1 MPKPKPYAFKMKDSP
16 LIISEG
22 GNDQVGWILDVDN
35 YLENNDSDADLKK
48 IVISPVLGYSVG
60 LANFPTFTMFAMYMG
75 TQPFSHDGKEL
86 SPYIRLSVDIVGSA
100 GTAGYNIGTL
110 DFFEGHGITYFR
122 ENDAPLLVQK
132 TIPAL
137 PYHGRA
143 NMQDMYI
150 TRDDVDPESPILRYE
165 VISSLNGKVMIDNRQ
180 VKGFSVD
187 ELASGVVEFLHTGSA
202 IDTEVE
208 VDVRAIA
215 FDRSFSNEVI
225 SKFTFTT
232 PDSVITNRLNL
243 QAERTVTLTTKNFKL
258 VNANQ
263 IDYTKFDNY
272 IIRLDVQGQG
282 GTEDSI
288 KIYINNVEPP
298 TYQFNYEDLT
308 SGDVQLE
315 YHYDYKSLTKS
326 NLDIAYAV
334 YVNKAAFDASTPLL
348 QGFLPIRTLDT
359 KYPYN
364 AAPVITYLKAP
375 STWDEGEKNAVSL
388 ADMGIS
394 NIVDD
399 YSQPTGLLLSMN
411 SVSGGTFTLDDKNT
425 RSFTLSELNEGRV
438 FFVQDGHPGH
448 KPTFS
453 FTVND
458 SMGKSIKSQKIVTGL
473 AETNDDPILKIGSS
487 LVLRENKEV
496 TLTTKQLK
504 YSDSEYSPGDDDD
517 SINFFLDQTVANSFE
532 LRVSQIPGIEG
543 SETDRFTLADLK
555 NNLVTITA
563 LSNSAPSIR
572 FFARDED
579 YDDVF
584 FTGESNHINLVT
596 SYTTVNDAP
605 IIVSASLNDGESGI
619 LGDHLF
625 KLVLGITDDEWINNE
640 MLSQL
645 KVSVAKADGAKMMI
659 GTTET
664 TWFNYHLADFVTIET
679 DPLQDNPYLTLKI
692 SDGVNTVYTENL
704 FI

>member
-1 MPKPKPYAFKMKDSP
+1 MPKPYAFKMKDSP

-22 GNDQVGWILDVDN
+22 GTAPIGWILDVAN
-35 YLENNDSDADLKK
+35 YLKHDGSDSDADLKK
-48 IVISPVLGYSVG
+48 IVISATGEYTG
-60 LANFPTFTMFAMYMG
+60 EFTLFDMYMG
-75 TQPFSHDGKEL
+75 TVIITHDGREF
-86 SPYIRLSVDIVGSA
+86 SPYLRLEVNYKSSVN
-100 GTAGYNIGTL
+100 TAPVNIGTL

-137 PYHGRA
+137 PYHGRV

-150 TRDDVDPESPILRYE
+150 TKDDVDPESPILRYE

-180 VKGFSVD
+180 VKSFSVD
-187 ELASGVVEFLHTGSA
+187 ELASGVVEFVHTGSA
-202 IDTEVE
+202 LDPQVE

-225 SKFTFTT
+225 SKFAFTT

-243 QAERTVTLTTKNFKL
+243 QAEQRVTLTTKNFKL

-263 IDYTKFDNY
+263 IDFTKFDNY

-288 KIYINNVEPP
+288 KIWQNNIEVV
-298 TYQFNYEDLT
+298 TSQFSYEDLT
-308 SGDVQLE
+308 SGDIQLK
-315 YHYDYKSLTKS
+315 YHYDDKSLTKS

-334 YVNKAAFDASTPLL
+334 YVNQAAFDASTPLL
-348 QGFLPIRTLDT
+348 QGFLPIRTLDF
-359 KYPYN
+359 KYSFN
-364 AAPVITYLKAP
+364 AAPVITYLEAP
-375 STWDEGEKNAVSL
+375 STWYEGEKTPVSL

-448 KPTFS
+448 KPTFTFS
-453 FTVND
+453 VSD
-458 SMGKSIKSQKIVTGL
+458 SMGKSTKSQKIVAGL

-496 TLTTKQLK
+496 LLTTKQLK
-504 YSDSEYSPGDDDD
+504 YTDSEYSPGVDDD
-517 SINFFLDQTVANSFE
+517 SIHFFLDQSVANSFE
-532 LRVSQIPGIEG
+532 LRVAGTEDV
-543 SETDRFTLADLK
+543 TFTLADLK
-555 NNLVTITA
+555 NNQVTITA

-572 FFARDED
+572 FYARDED

-584 FTGESNHINLVT
+584 FNGESNHINLVT

-605 IIVSASLNDGESGI
+605 IIETSNLNDGESGI
-619 LGDHLF
+619 LGDGLF
-625 KLVLGITDDEWINNE
+625 KLNLNVIDDEWINDE

-679 DPLQDNPYLTLKI
+679 DPLQPNPYLTLKI

-704 FI
+704 FV